1 MSLKTLVLTPWLHL
15 LLVLVV
21 ACKALC
27 GSGVYVRLSLVA
39 LFCCVLRVGNE
50 GKKEKEKNG
59 CPCVVLLYVRSL
71 HLEG

>member
-1 MSLKTLVLTPWLHL
+1 MKTLVLTPWLHL

-39 LFCCVLRVGNE
+39 LCCCVLMVGNE
-50 GKKEKEKNG
+50 GKKEKEKK
-59 CPCVVLLYVRSL
+59 
-71 HLEG
+71 